1 MADNGKL
8 IYAKIAELQAR
19 IGAVGKTRRN
29 TQQGYSFR
37 GIADVYMAVHPLLAE
52 LKLFSVPEV
61 LEINREERATK
72 TGGVLI
78 YTSMKVRYTVYAAE
92 DGSFITGIVPGEGM
106 DSGDKSSNKALSGA
120 HKYWWVQL
128 LTLPEEEPPDSEIDS
143 PEVAPKVMRPQSS
156 ENGPRP
162 IKDARQDTLAA
173 IGRVLTKSIH
183 DATGIPIFAELE
195 IERCREWCKAKDAKA
210 LAGLL
215 TGLERVR
222 DERYQGKRALP
233 TKEGFVAIEP
243 DQLVVEVF

>member
-1 MADNGKL
+1 MTDNGKL

-52 LKLFSVPEV
+52 LKLFSVPE
-61 LEINREERATK
+61 LIDIQREERTSK
-72 TGGVLI
+72 SGGVLTCTI
-78 YTSMKVRYTVYAAE
+78 VKVKYTVYAE
-92 DGSFITGIVPGEGM
+92 DGSSIWGITPGEGM
-106 DSGDKSSNKALSGA
+106 DSGDKSVNKAMAGS
-120 HKYWWVQL
+120 HKYFWVQTL
-128 LTLPEEEPPDSEIDS
+128 NLPEEESPDSENDS
-143 PEVAPKVMRPQSS
+143 PEVAPKVMRPTSS

-162 IKDARQDTLAA
+162 IKDSRQDTLAA

-195 IERCREWCKAKDAKA
+195 VERCREWCKAKDAKA

-215 TGLERVR
+215 TGLEGVR